1 MVKVVLVVLAALVFA
16 AGAVSAP
23 VEVAQLHRYVS
34 SHVAWNTNSYWI
46 EGETGVALIDA
57 QLLPSDA
64 RRLAQQIK
72 ATGKPLAGVIITH
85 PHMDHFGGLPVLR
98 DILGDFPVY
107 ASQATRDAVPGVHRQ
122 ILGAYGMPNA
132 FGEALDSRVPQIT
145 HLLQDGDTLTL
156 GGVALQVFVLGPG
169 EAADNLIVYQEDLNA
184 VFAGDTFYPF
194 THYYLGEG
202 RISGVLGHLNYLKTH
217 FGPDTYVM
225 PGHNDPGRMAS
236 VDTQMRYVAKL
247 VALVRAARQV
257 SANVGDNGYLTA
269 QARAGVVAAMKTAFP
284 GYDDF
289 SFGADQILSWNSMG
303 VETAILSGDIPAT
316 EDHQTMP

>member
-1 MVKVVLVVLAALVFA
+1 LLAALVSVS
-16 AGAVSAP
+16 GAVSAP
-23 VEVAQLHRYVS
+23 VEMAQVS

-107 ASQATRDAVPGVHRQ
+107 ASKVTRDTIPAVHSQ
-122 ILGAYGMPNA
+122 ILGAYRMPNA
-132 FGEALDSRVPQIT
+132 FGEALDSRVPEIT
-145 HLLQDGDTLTL
+145 HLLEDGDTLTL

-169 EAADNLIVYQEDLNA
+169 EAADNLIVYQEDLKA

-202 RISGVLGHLNYLKTH
+202 RISGVLGHLNYLKAH

-236 VDTQMRYVAKL
+236 VDTQIRYVAKL

-257 SANVGDNGYLTA
+257 SANMGDNGYLTER
-269 QARAGVVAAMKTAFP
+269 ARAVVVAAMKQAFP

-303 VETAILSGDIPAT
+303 VETAILSGDIPAVGF
-316 EDHQTMP
+316 HRK